1 MLEWSVF
8 AIAVLFFLLVVM
20 TIIVLTK
27 AIGSLQ
33 RIDQTVEK
41 LQGQLEQVNAESL
54 ELLRKA
60 NHIVGQVESI
70 SDSVQNKM
78 KTILPLA
85 SILKFTKL
93 GFDSLSMFRK
103 SKKQKGE

>member
-8 AIAVLFFLLVVM
+8 AIAVLFLLLVVM
-20 TIIVLTK
+20 TIVVLIK

-33 RIDQTVEK
+33 RIDRTVEK

-70 SDSVQNKM
+70 SDSVQHKL

-93 GFDSLSMFRK
+93 GFDSISMFRK

>member
-8 AIAVLFFLLVVM
+8 AIAVLFFFLVVM
-20 TIIVLTK
+20 IVGVLTK
-27 AIGSLQ
+27 AIGTLQ
-33 RIDQTVEK
+33 RMDKTVEK
-41 LQGQLEQVNAESL
+41 LQSQLEQVNAESL

-78 KTILPLA
+78 KAIVPLA
-85 SILKFTKL
+85 SIMKLTKL
-93 GFDSLSMFRK
+93 GLDSISMFRK